1 MNGFRNFV
9 ILALICVGVGLFL
22 AKGPVGCRPPDV
34 SDCTW
39 NNTTNRYTCPEE
51 SK

>member
-1 MNGFRNFV
+1 MRGFRTFA
-9 ILALICVGVGLFL
+9 IWCLLAVAVGLFL
-22 AKGPVGCRPPDV
+22 AKGPSQCRPPDV

-51 SK
+51 TK